1 MKSIILSSLVLG
13 ALGFPADTHVVHQK
27 RDAPRQHY
35 VRGEP
40 ADAAMKLPVQLAL
53 KQSNLDEGAKRLY
66 DMADPKSANY
76 GKHMTAQ
83 EAIDFYAADDKTIK
97 TVTDWLVNSGVPSK
111 DIAVD
116 STRTWINID
125 STVAKMEKV
134 LQTRYHLYQS
144 KLSGRDHVGVDEY
157 SLPKEIASLVDFVF
171 PAVSLGQVQRRDG
184 VAPVKGA
191 ADKYAVKEPV
201 RALEQGVLDRLN
213 SNKTVGCD
221 EVITPKCIR
230 DMYKIPLENKPEYVN
245 SLGIWETED
254 TFDQEDI
261 DLFIAKY
268 ATNVPKGTK
277 PSLALINGATAPVRQ
292 QDGGEESLLDLDI
305 AYPIIQ
311 PQNVVIFQNKPLRD
325 NFSQFFADW
334 ASAVDKKFCKEDPN
348 YDRRLMCGK
357 YQPSNVMSVSYG
369 DAEMDEPV
377 EVVQRVCNEFMKL
390 GTVGVTIVVSSGDT
404 GVASRQNQCAGPHN
418 DIFTPSFLAVCPY
431 VTAVGSTVLPK
442 GRKVGDAE
450 VVTTS
455 FSPGGGFSNIFP
467 RPDYQK
473 DVVSNYL
480 LRHNPNYFS
489 YETTNGT
496 IPSDPNNR
504 GIYNRAGRGY
514 PDVAALGDNGLV
526 VVHGKPGLSGGT
538 SMSSPIVAAIFN
550 RINDVRMNAGKGP
563 IGFANPALYDAAA
576 NVDGFFNDITEGD
589 QSLGGIFSDRGFSAC
604 GNKGFSAVEGWDP
617 VSGLG
622 TPNYDKWVD
631 YFLEL

>member
-1 MKSIILSSLVLG
+1 MKGIILSSLVLG
-13 ALGFPADTHVVHQK
+13 ALGFPADSHIVHEK
-27 RDAPRQHY
+27 RTTPRQHY

-40 ADAAMKLPVQLAL
+40 ADALTKLPVQFAL
-53 KQSNLDEGAKRLY
+53 KQSNIEEGTQRLY
-66 DMADPKSANY
+66 DISNPKSPDY

-83 EAIDFYAADDKTIK
+83 EAIDYYAADSQTIK
-97 TVTDWLVNSGVPSK
+97 TVTDWLVKAGVPSK
-111 DIAVD
+111 DIVLD
-116 STRTWINID
+116 KSRTYINID
-125 STVAKMEKV
+125 STVGKMEKV
-134 LQTRYHLYQS
+134 LQTRYHVYQS
-144 KLSGRDHVGVDEY
+144 KITGRDHIGVEEY
-157 SLPKEIASLVDFVF
+157 SLPTEIASFVDFVY
-171 PAVSLGQVQRRDG
+171 PAVSLGQVQRRDAP
-184 VAPVKGA
+184 APVKGA
-191 ADKYAVKEPV
+191 ADKYAVTEPL
-201 RALEQGVLDRLN
+201 RPLAQGVIDRLN
-213 SNKTVGCD
+213 SNKSVGCD
-221 EVITPKCIR
+221 EVITPQCIR
-230 DMYKIPLENKPEYVN
+230 DMYKIPLENNPEYVN

-254 TFDQEDI
+254 TFDQEDLDI
-261 DLFIAKY
+261 FIEKY
-268 ATNVPKGTK
+268 AHNVPKGTK
-277 PSLALINGATAPVRQ
+277 PQLALINGATAPVRQ
-292 QDGGEESLLDLDI
+292 EDGGGESLLDLDM

-311 PQNVVIFQNKPLRD
+311 PQNVVIFQNKPLR
-325 NFSQFFADW
+325 NAFSQFFADW
-334 ASAVDKKFCKEDPN
+334 ASAVDKDFCKTDPN

-377 EVVQRVCNEFMKL
+377 PVVQRVCNEFMKL

-418 DIFTPSFLAVCPY
+418 DIFTPSFLAVCPF

-467 RPDYQK
+467 RPKYQN
-473 DVVSNYL
+473 DAVSNYL

-489 YETTNGT
+489 YETSNGT
-496 IPSDPNNR
+496 IPTDSR
-504 GIYNRAGRGY
+504 GIYNRAGRAY

-526 VVHGKPGLSGGT
+526 VAQGNATLSGGT
-538 SMSSPIVAAIFN
+538 SMSAPIVASIFN

-563 IGFANPALYDAAA
+563 IGFANPALYDAASI
-576 NVDGFFNDITEGD
+576 DGFYNDVTEGD

-604 GNKGFSAVEGWDP
+604 GNNGFSAVQGWDP

-622 TPNYDKWVD
+622 TPNYEKWVK